1 MQKNLNSNQIWARM
15 LPNRTASAIRARR
28 TYLKQRGVC
37 SSTKPSSQSSSQP
50 QRFSSDQAARAST
63 DGRSSNAREKSPIVL
78 VAREA
83 ALGSD
88 TSQEHSIQT
97 QEDVGPRPATNH
109 SDETTAA
116 TTVDESNQASQE
128 RTSVSAKKHAAKVIG
143 DTAGRRVKP
152 LQGSARGNA
161 DAPDGSNKDTNVPNG
176 LSDKTTPNRQ
186 RKTGLQVNGKSVRN
200 RGAVAPKPAQKQHVH
215 DRSDIQSTD
224 VPPTAPQASP
234 EPKSPYKAS
243 DSFCTGKAK
252 RQPFF
257 SNIKDKDRYWIA
269 CRATNGDPVAIKRHM
284 EDAKADEDMINA
296 VINDDKAE
304 IDSIIA
310 MRRYRASQRAI
321 EDGKA
326 PPALENRLE
335 GLNMLIATDQEEAD
349 EEFGPQND
357 FGAQEEDRDG
367 SPLSPM
373 RKAFMEDDSESEAD
387 LSDSESVIQD
397 REFVEVDDAPSEI
410 AVASTPAPPMPPP
423 KAPGKESSDVTG
435 KKHAARNSRRSRAA
449 ERRRSSKSVSSKV
462 SVSQADVSSV
472 AGAFEDKKPNKGA
485 DVSGSWAQ
493 LLSEATFP
501 SAPKNC
507 NGSRQAVKEEPEG
520 IVYSISE
527 SE

>member
-1 MQKNLNSNQIWARM
+1 M
-15 LPNRTASAIRARR
+15 
-28 TYLKQRGVC
+28 
-37 SSTKPSSQSSSQP
+37 
-50 QRFSSDQAARAST
+50 
-63 DGRSSNAREKSPIVL
+63 L

-97 QEDVGPRPATNH
+97 QEDVGSRPATNN

-116 TTVDESNQASQE
+116 TTADESNQASQE
-128 RTSVSAKKHAAKVIG
+128 RTRVSSKKHAAKVIG

-152 LQGSARGNA
+152 SKGSARGNG

-176 LSDKTTPNRQ
+176 LPDKTTPNRQ

-224 VPPTAPQASP
+224 VPPTAPQAFP

-304 IDSIIA
+304 IDSINA

-373 RKAFMEDDSESEAD
+373 RKAFMEDDSESEDD

-423 KAPGKESSDVTG
+423 KAPAKESSDLTG

-462 SVSQADVSSV
+462 SVSHADVSSV

-507 NGSRQAVKEEPEG
+507 NGSRQAVNEEPEG